1 MSEDLRKSDVMSAEN
16 SQFFRRY
23 DVRLGNDTIVTEFD
37 YGFLSPARKVYH
49 AHNHAAFEL
58 IAVSKGISI
67 IDIMGKTYTC
77 TEGTILLIPR
87 GVYHSNRQTE
97 NTSERFCFRFYPKKG
112 LMCGEFYLLGKF
124 LAEMNEPEQFEIPE
138 LFEILAAIRRE
149 MMGNAPAKEEM
160 IYSLLREIYIHVL
173 RHAIRRTGTQTI
185 QTLEHTY
192 SQTSLAAERLKMIER
207 FFSQRY
213 ADPVVLKD
221 LADILY
227 ISPTQVNRIL
237 TEKYGQTFREKL
249 RDTRLHQA
257 RLLLGSTNH
266 SISHIAGEVGYTSVA
281 GFFAAFRKAFGV
293 TPAEYRI
300 TVKQSNK

>member
-1 MSEDLRKSDVMSAEN
+1 MSEDRRNADAPSAEN

-23 DVRLGNDTIVTEFD
+23 DVCLGNDIIVTEFD

-67 IDIMGKTYTC
+67 IDIKGKPYTC
-77 TEGTILLIPR
+77 REGTVLLIPR

-97 NTSERFCFRFYPKKG
+97 IASERFCFRFYPKKG
-112 LMCGEFYLLGKF
+112 LMRGVFYLLGKF
-124 LAEMNEPEQFEIPE
+124 LAKMNEPEQFEIPE

-149 MMGNAPAKEEM
+149 MLENAPAKEEM
-160 IYSLLREIYIHVL
+160 IDSLLREIYIHVL
-173 RHAIRRTGTQTI
+173 RHVIRRTGTQTVE
-185 QTLEHTY
+185 TLEHSY
-192 SQTSLAAERLKMIER
+192 PQTSLAAERLKMIER

-221 LADILY
+221 LADVLY

-257 RLLLGSTNH
+257 KLLLESTNL
-266 SISHIAGEVGYTSVA
+266 SISTIAVEVGYTSVA
-281 GFFAAFRKAFGV
+281 GFFSAFRKTFGI

-300 TVKQSNK
+300 TVKQSGE